1 MDYFGKVA
9 AGWGP
14 QGLADLNQ
22 KPGDLGPIIANQQ
35 AAAAAVGAAAGAF
48 PSFQKGPLL
57 PFSGFGAP
65 GSAMVERPSA
75 LTMAHGAGGLKVA
88 AMAGAKK
95 VGGSS
100 SAGAGASG
108 KAGESRR
115 KWAPNRKAAGF
126 WGPFND
132 WWRQEFAR
140 VGRRPSTEEVS
151 AWYVDHADKA
161 WKGNKPS
168 IKETRRHAK
177 CLRTTEDVRNYFRKY
192 RAKRSSIAQGKKHK
206 QDALKQAQQAG
217 VKKAHQLHYPTP
229 GTSVLKSSFGVK
241 GVNPAAVGL
250 LPDAT
255 GGAFDSVNSALN
267 RAAWSQQ
274 HQGMA
279 LGAMAAQYS
288 TGKLTRFNSGA
299 NTSAQ
304 NEMLNAMYR
313 NYQQQTVPAQA
324 NQAAQLA
331 NTFAFIQNPS
341 LMYQVRPRAPPS
353 LPPSS
358 PCSMPCFV
366 SPPAAH
372 LSDSLSSSLPFPLS
386 PLRAQTANTVNL
398 AGCNAALARNY
409 TQGTQPRQMQ
419 VGQQAGAANPSSG
432 HGPTI
437 VKQGDPGATQTTE
450 SPNSTET
457 TEPVD
462 RAATQTPSPLEV
474 AQVSDPK
481 TFPMNFSLPS
491 PTPQTSPLHS
501 LSLSLSLSPDGSMNR
516 SLLLTAPSIALLFP
530 GSRQRCRVSF
540 VNDQPHRAQPQLDQH
555 PHPDPLEKRGG
566 EHPLSG
572 SRGPAAPPRH
582 ASDASE
588 ARV

>member
-14 QGLADLNQ
+14 QGFADLNQ
-22 KPGDLGPIIANQQ
+22 KHGDLGPIIANQQ

-95 VGGSS
+95 AGGSS

-324 NQAAQLA
+324 NQAAQLT

-341 LMYQVRPRAPPS
+341 LMY
-353 LPPSS
+353 
-358 PCSMPCFV
+358 
-366 SPPAAH
+366 
-372 LSDSLSSSLPFPLS
+372 
-386 PLRAQTANTVNL
+386 QTANTVNL

-474 AQVSDPK
+474 AQ
-481 TFPMNFSLPS
+481 
-491 PTPQTSPLHS
+491 
-501 LSLSLSLSPDGSMNR
+501 
-516 SLLLTAPSIALLFP
+516 A
-530 GSRQRCRVSF
+530 
-540 VNDQPHRAQPQLDQH
+540 
-555 PHPDPLEKRGG
+555 
-566 EHPLSG
+566 
-572 SRGPAAPPRH
+572 H
-582 ASDASE
+582 ASDAACLSSMISHIERSRSLTNTPTPIPWRNEEVSTHFQDHE
-588 ARV
+588 AQQHHLDMQVMQVKLEYDATANSIHILAPAVVDSAESNEHYIDGL